1 MVYEGEQTGR
11 CGERPSQRHGNMQ
24 QPTDSRRVG
33 ALDLFTAFT
42 RITLTS
48 FGGALFW
55 SRRAIVERH
64 RWLTEHEFVEILALA
79 QLLPGANGVNLA
91 VLIGYRFDGVRG
103 AFASLAGFL
112 AAPFA
117 VIMALGLLHRQY
129 GELPVVHAA
138 RRGLTPITIGLI
150 FASAWILLPAVN
162 RDWRGYVLT
171 ALTVFLVSRTR
182 LNPIWVL
189 VAGAAAGVAGFV

>member
-1 MVYEGEQTGR
+1 MQHSAD
-11 CGERPSQRHGNMQ
+11 SQ
-24 QPTDSRRVG
+24 RRVG
-33 ALDLFTAFT
+33 ARDLFVAFT
-42 RITLTS
+42 GITLTS

-64 RWLTEHEFVEILALA
+64 RWLSEHEFVEIVALA

-117 VIMALGLLHRQY
+117 VIMTLGLLHRQF
-129 GELPVVHAA
+129 GELPIVHAA
-138 RRGLTPITIGLI
+138 LSGMSAVAVGLLLAMAARMVIVLQRRWLPWMFVCLT
-150 FASAWILLPAVN
+150 F
-162 RDWRGYVLT
+162 
-171 ALTVFLVSRTR
+171 
-182 LNPIWVL
+182 
-189 VAGAAAGVAGFV
+189 AGVGVMRWPFLAVVGALAPFAIVASWKGRV

>member
-1 MVYEGEQTGR
+1 
-11 CGERPSQRHGNMQ
+11 MQ
-24 QPTDSRRVG
+24 QHTEPPRRVG
-33 ALDLFTAFT
+33 ARDLFLAFT
-42 RITLTS
+42 GITLSS

-117 VIMALGLLHRQY
+117 VIMALGLLHREF
-129 GELPVVHAA
+129 GELPAVHGALAGMSAVAVGLLLAMAGRMVVVLPRHWLPWIFVVLAFVAVGVMRWPFLAVVGALAPFAIAASWRETMRMNRALKKA
-138 RRGLTPITIGLI
+138 RR
-150 FASAWILLPAVN
+150 A
-162 RDWRGYVLT
+162 
-171 ALTVFLVSRTR
+171 
-182 LNPIWVL
+182 
-189 VAGAAAGVAGFV
+189 